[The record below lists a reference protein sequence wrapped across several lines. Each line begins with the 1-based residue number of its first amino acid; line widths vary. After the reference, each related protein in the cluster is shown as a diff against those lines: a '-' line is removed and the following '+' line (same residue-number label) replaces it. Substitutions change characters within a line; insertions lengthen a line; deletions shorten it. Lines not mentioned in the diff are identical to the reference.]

1 MTSFE
6 LLAAYLCDR
15 ILGDPPGLP
24 HPVRGMGR
32 VIALADRTLRPKARH
47 PQLERLGG
55 IALALGLP
63 AAVYFLSDLAI
74 RLAEKIGAWGAWA
87 ATVYL
92 GFTVLAAG
100 SLRSEAL
107 GIGAEIEQGRLPE
120 ARRKLSRIVGRKTD
134 DLKEEGVIRGAV
146 ESVAENA
153 SDGVIAP
160 LFYLLIGGVPLALA
174 YKAVNTLDSM
184 VGYKNDRYRD
194 FGWASARLDDL
205 ANLVPARLTALLIVI
220 VSRPL
225 GEDALKS
232 WRVFRRDGGNDDS
245 PNSGRPEA
253 AMAGALRIG
262 LGGPVEYETGSVEKP
277 TIGDSER
284 PLDADAL
291 RRSVRLMEGA
301 VLLMVLLSAGTM
313 WIRG

>member
-1 MTSFE
+1 
-6 LLAAYLCDR
+6 
-15 ILGDPPGLP
+15 
-24 HPVRGMGR
+24 
-32 VIALADRTLRPKARH
+32 
-47 PQLERLGG
+47 
-55 IALALGLP
+55 
-63 AAVYFLSDLAI
+63 
-74 RLAEKIGAWGAWA
+74 LAEKMGGWGSWA

-92 GFTVLAAG
+92 AFTVLAAG

-107 GIGAEIEQGRLPE
+107 GVGAEIDRGRLPE

-134 DLKEEGVIRGAV
+134 DLKEEGVIRGAI

-184 VGYKNDRYRD
+184 VGYKNDRYRH

-205 ANLVPARLTALLIVI
+205 ANLIPARLTAFLIV
-220 VSRPL
+220 VTSRPL
-225 GEDALKS
+225 GEDALRA
-232 WRVFRRDGGNDDS
+232 WRIFRRDGGNDDS

-262 LGGPVEYETGSVEKP
+262 LGGPVEYETGWVEKSA
-277 TIGDSER
+277 IGDSER
-284 PLDADAL
+284 PLDADVL

-301 VLLMVLLSAGTM
+301 VLIMVLLSAGTM
-313 WIRG
+313 WVWR